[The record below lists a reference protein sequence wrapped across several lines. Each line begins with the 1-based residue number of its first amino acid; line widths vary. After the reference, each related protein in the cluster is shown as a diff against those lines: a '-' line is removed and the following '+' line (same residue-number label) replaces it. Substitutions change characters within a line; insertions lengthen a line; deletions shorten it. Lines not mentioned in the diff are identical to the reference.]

1 MSDIH
6 IHLPRVKPDT
16 KGLEAAKEI
25 AQYEIGDPSWAHV
38 IIDAYLNPEAAL
50 DELRQER
57 ERDQ

>member
-6 IHLPRVKPDT
+6 IHLPRVKPDA
-16 KGLEAAKEI
+16 KGIAAAREI
-25 AQYEIGDPSWAHV
+25 AQYEIGDASWAHV

-57 ERDQ
+57 ERDE